1 MCVPVNSSM
10 LRANRGSSI
19 LGGPS
24 RSPSAR
30 TLRTGVSCVTDR
42 TPISARTA
50 PNNTNAAIAVYLI
63 SDIFSLHDLRGPSA
77 NRDACYRSRPVSGIA
92 SHFSIE
98 RFGRG
103 HGNIFLS
110 RERWTLARAAQS
122 RRQAAGHLRSG
133 RLYRAPPPLPR
144 SRCPRRRHH
153 QLYATRIPALHWPA
167 RRRQNVRAA
176 ALSADET
183 RANDP

>member
-92 SHFSIE
+92 SHFSLE
-98 RFGRG
+98 RLRGRYG
-103 HGNIFLS
+103 DLLLS
-110 RERWTLARAAQS
+110 RERGALARLAQ
-122 RRQAAGHLRSG
+122 
-133 RLYRAPPPLPR
+133 PR
-144 SRCPRRRHH
+144 
-153 QLYATRIPALHWPA
+153 
-167 RRRQNVRAA
+167 
-176 ALSADET
+176 
-183 RANDP
+183 